1 MAIPLVIMGENMH
14 KNNTNLLWPTLTELM
29 YLNIPDC
36 HTIPLVQF
44 WKMIRR
50 TNRLEDWVMHWPPGN
65 NNNNE
70 NNNIIIRQTTHAI
83 GCHKCHIVV
92 AFLPSI
98 VALWLVEYKDRGKFQ
113 VLESGIVI
121 FFCSGGKGKFYCREN

>member
-1 MAIPLVIMGENMH
+1 
-14 KNNTNLLWPTLTELM
+14 M

-113 VLESGIVI
+113 VLQSGIVN
-121 FFCSGGKGKFYCREN
+121 FFALVVKFSSIVGKIKLKYWHMMYCTQIPNTCSSWIVERT